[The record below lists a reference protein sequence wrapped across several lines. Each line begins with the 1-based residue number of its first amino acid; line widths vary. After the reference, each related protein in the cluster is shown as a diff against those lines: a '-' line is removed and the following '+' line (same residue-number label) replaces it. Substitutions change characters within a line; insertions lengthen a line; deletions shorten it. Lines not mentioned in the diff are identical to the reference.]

1 MALLVIMPRLG
12 LSPVMDQL
20 SRVLIVGGVLFAV
33 SRPVIDLRLQHAVGS
48 VLVGV
53 LVFLLWVAPDAL
65 FPGYRDSVLF
75 SNGIVGRPES
85 GFPEAGRGN
94 PLAMA
99 LRVVRAAL
107 IVPIVEEL
115 FWRGW
120 LPRWAINPDFS
131 RVPLGTFTP
140 AIFLLTAVLFA
151 SEHGSWWDVGLI
163 AGLVYNWWMLRTK
176 SLGDC
181 ILAHAV
187 TNGCLGAYVIT
198 FGKFQYW

>member
-1 MALLVIMPRLG
+1 MTLLVVVPRLG
-12 LSPVMDQL
+12 LSPVPDQL
-20 SRVLIVGGVLFAV
+20 VRVLIVGGILLTV

-75 SNGIVGRPES
+75 SNGVVGKPES

-94 PLAMA
+94 PLALT
-99 LRVVRAAL
+99 LRIARAAL
-107 IVPIVEEL
+107 VVPIVEEL

-163 AGLVYNWWMLRTK
+163 AGLVYNWLMLRTK

-187 TNGCLGAYVIT
+187 TNGCLAAYVIT
-198 FGKFQYW
+198 FGKFEYW